1 MKKSIFILLTA
12 ALMLSSCAESVIEQI
27 HPEMK
32 GEGLLQIG
40 LSVDENLQI
49 VSTKASG
56 LDESLVPSVEE
67 LYVELYKYE
76 VGKSGKGWWKRL
88 HFSTYSEMFE
98 SESSEEGYIETV
110 SGDTSVEDTPVAV
123 EKKFKP
129 LRVNAGQ
136 WRLMAFHGD
145 STACGFDKPFFFAD
159 KTFTVDGGVDADGNP
174 NITYVDAQA
183 KVANARITVD
193 FDETVSGSFYDYFV
207 RFTNLDMVDEE
218 GKPNKYKQILRYKKG
233 QDKDAYMMPSENMQV
248 EFMAQY
254 EMNDE
259 NSWKFVNLGTV
270 VVNPNDHL
278 TINLSVNPRNGG
290 LNVNITTDENIVVKE
305 SDHEIHEIWAPQNPP
320 QIVAAG
326 FPNNDHPVVEGD
338 RTGNNATISVL
349 ARAGLKNFYIKLDSD
364 YLTQAGFEL
373 PLGEEIDIANAG
385 EAIVAQFRNAGISWD
400 DDMLDSRRLTYLTM
414 TELFTRINELNPSLT
429 VSRNLFTIT
438 IRVVDAV
445 GNETVKVLTSTAY
458 PIVQTLSIKEGNV
471 WAKKIISPELKVER
485 GVSSLYELQVSEDG
499 VNWTEDFRTFENADN
514 MILDFGTIPAVSGKK
529 YYFRTMYNNNPQLI
543 SNVVAVTTEN
553 ELQVGNS
560 GFEDYQTVKQTVK
573 ITWTTTK
580 YEREWYLPYAENE
593 SDPWWAVNS
602 KKTMP
607 SEHTAAYWDFKNF
620 PCTAYSTYSHSG
632 DKSAMVYTIN
642 VNGANTNGTNFGDK
656 VPGEIWI
663 GTADDR
669 GNHKTDG
676 HAFASRP
683 TALKFH
689 YNYIPYNNETFV
701 VTLLLKDASGNNIA
715 KAEINDGRSTGEW
728 SECIL
733 PIVYD
738 DLQTK
743 AAKIYISFKSC
754 SSGGINMDSTMEIAG
769 RNQTSHIGSVL
780 RIDDVE
786 LIY

>member
-1 MKKSIFILLTA
+1 MKRLIFMLLASAFVLT
-12 ALMLSSCAESVIEQI
+12 SCAESVIEQI
-27 HPEMK
+27 HPEME

-40 LSVDENLQI
+40 LSVDKSLQI
-49 VSTKASG
+49 VNTKVSG
-56 LDESLVPSVEE
+56 LDESLVPSVDD

-98 SESSEEGYIETV
+98 SEASDGVETASEDVPAEGGTE
-110 SGDTSVEDTPVAV
+110 SVD
-123 EKKFKP
+123 KKFKP

-183 KVANARITVD
+183 KVVNARITVD

-254 EMNDE
+254 EMNDDE
-259 NSWKFVNLGTV
+259 SWKFVNLGTV
-270 VVNPNDHL
+270 AVNSNDHL

-305 SDHEIHEIWAPQNPP
+305 SDHEIKESWAPQDPP

-349 ARAGLKNFYIKLDSD
+349 ARAGLKNFYIKLESD
-364 YLTQAGFEL
+364 YLSQAGFNL
-373 PLGEEIDIANAG
+373 PLNEEIDIANAS
-385 EAIVAQFRNAGISWD
+385 ETIVEQFSKAGITWD
-400 DDMLDSRRLTYLTM
+400 DKMVDSRKLTYLTM
-414 TELFTRINELNPSLT
+414 TQLFEKINELNPSLT
-429 VSRNLFTIT
+429 VSRNLFSIS
-438 IRVVDAV
+438 IKVVDAV
-445 GNETVKVLTSTAY
+445 GYATERVLTSTAY

-471 WAKKIISPELKVER
+471 WAKKIVSPELKVER
-485 GVSSLYELQVSEDG
+485 GVSSLFELQVSEDG
-499 VNWTEDFRTFENADN
+499 VNWTEDFRTFEKADN
-514 MILDFGTIPAVSGKK
+514 MILDFGTIPTVSNKK
-529 YYFRTMYNNNPQLI
+529 YFFRTMYNDNPNLI
-543 SNVVAVTTEN
+543 SNVVEVTTEH
-553 ELQVGNS
+553 EQQVGNS
-560 GFEDYQTVKQTVK
+560 GFEYWHNDILTVKRWFDSK
-573 ITWTTTK
+573 D
-580 YEREWYLPYAENE
+580 REWYLPYLSTDN
-593 SDPWWAVNS
+593 DPWWAVNS
-602 KKTMP
+602 RMTMP
-607 SEHTAAYWDFKNF
+607 TSTTPEYFDFKVF
-620 PCTAYSTYSHSG
+620 PCAAYSTNRNSG
-632 DKSAMVYTIN
+632 DKSAMVYTVS
-642 VNGANTNGTNFGDK
+642 VNGGNTSGTSLGDEI
-656 VPGEIWI
+656 PGEIWI
-663 GTADDR
+663 GTADDN
-669 GNHKTDG
+669 GNHKTEG

-683 TALKFH
+683 SALKFH
-689 YNYIPYNNETFV
+689 YNYVPYNNETFV
-701 VTLLLKDASGNNIA
+701 VTFLLKDASGNDIA
-715 KAEINDGRSTGEW
+715 KAEITDGKSTGEW

-738 DLQTK
+738 DLQKK
-743 AAKIYISFKSC
+743 AASIYISFKSC
-754 SSGGINMDSTMEIAG
+754 SSGGINMNSTMEIAG
-769 RNQTSHIGSVL
+769 KNQTSHIGSVL

>member
-56 LDESLVPSVEE
+56 LDESLVPSVED

-98 SESSEEGYIETV
+98 SESSEEGDIETV

-159 KTFTVDGGVDADGNP
+159 KTFIVDGGVDADGNP

-183 KVANARITVD
+183 KVSNARITVV

-207 RFTNLDMVDEE
+207 RFTNLDMVDDE

-270 VVNPNDHL
+270 AVNPNDHL

-305 SDHEIHEIWAPQNPP
+305 SDHEIQEIWAPQDPP
-320 QIVAAG
+320 QVVAAG
-326 FPNNDHPVVEGD
+326 FPNDDHPVVEGD

-385 EAIVAQFRNAGISWD
+385 EAIVTQFRNAGISWD

-458 PIVQTLSIKEGNV
+458 PIEQTLSIKEGNV

-514 MILDFGTIPAVSGKK
+514 MILDFGTIPTASNKK
-529 YYFRTMYNNNPQLI
+529 YYFRTMYNNNPNLV
-543 SNVVAVTTEN
+543 SNVVEVTTEA
-553 ELQVGNS
+553 EQQVGNP
-560 GFEDYQTVKQTVK
+560 GFEYWHNEILTVKR
-573 ITWTTTK
+573 WFDTK
-580 YEREWYLPYAENE
+580 DREWYLPYL
-593 SDPWWAVNS
+593 STDTDPWWAVNS
-602 KKTMP
+602 RKTMP
-607 SEHTAAYWDFKNF
+607 SSTTPEEFDYKVF
-620 PCTAYSTYSHSG
+620 PCAAFSSYRNSG
-632 DKSAMVYTIN
+632 ERSAMVYTVS
-642 VNGANTNGTNFGDK
+642 VNDMNISTTSFGENI
-656 VPGEIWI
+656 PGEIWI
-663 GTADDR
+663 GTADDS

-701 VTLLLKDASGNNIA
+701 VTFLLKDASGNNIA

-754 SSGGINMDSTMEIAG
+754 SSGGINMGSTMEIAG